1 MSGARPCCAV
11 LLVATV
17 VGGFLPGRAEAG
29 FTVEVVNLDGPGEG
43 LNSNAA
49 WTPRSG
55 NAATTL
61 GAARL
66 NAVEFALQVW
76 SQQLDSDVPI
86 RVGVSFDPIAGSSP
100 ITLGIGGPDGLF
112 RDFAGAPRAGTWY
125 ASALADKLAGMD
137 LDPGELDLRVQFN
150 SDVDGPAVFGNDSF
164 DYGLGDLGS
173 ASDIW
178 FLPVA
183 LHEIA
188 HGLGFVTGVSRVS
201 GAKLLGYDDALMAH
215 LVRFGATPAAF
226 PDMSNSQRLSAMTA
240 GPELQWSGAGIA
252 TATGLLTAGWTPAG
266 NVEMYAPTT
275 GISGSAMSHFST
287 TLAPP
292 QIMGPYYLESGLEF
306 RVTRAALWDLG
317 WGQPASCN

>member
-1 MSGARPCCAV
+1 MSGARLRCAAV
-11 LLVATV
+11 LLALVAA
-17 VGGFLPGRAEAG
+17 GFFASRAEAG
-29 FTVEVVNLDGPGEG
+29 FTVEVVNLDGAGEG
-43 LNSNAA
+43 LNSSAP

>member
-1 MSGARPCCAV
+1 M
-11 LLVATV
+11 
-17 VGGFLPGRAEAG
+17 
-29 FTVEVVNLDGPGEG
+29 EVVNLDGPGEG
-43 LNSNAA
+43 LNSTAA

-55 NAATTL
+55 NSATTL
-61 GAARL
+61 GQARL
-66 NAVEFALQVW
+66 AAVEFALQVW
-76 SQQLDSDVPI
+76 SQQLDSDVPV
-86 RVGVSFDPIAGSSP
+86 RVGVSFDPISGSSP
-100 ITLGIGGPDGLF
+100 VILGVGGPDGVF

-137 LDPGELDLRVQFN
+137 LDPGELDFHIQFN
-150 SDVDGPAVFGNDSF
+150 SNVDGPSVYGNDGF

-173 ASDIW
+173 PNDIW

-188 HGLGFVTGVSRVS
+188 HGLGFVSSVSRVT
-201 GAKLLGYDDALMAH
+201 GAKLLGYDDAFMAR
-215 LVRFGATPAAF
+215 LVRFGATPPGF
-226 PDMSNSQRLSAMTA
+226 PEMSNGQRLAALTS

-252 TATGLLTAGWTPAG
+252 TVTGLLTAGGTPAG

-275 GISGSAMSHFST
+275 GISGSSMSHFST

-292 QIMGPYYLESGLEF
+292 QIMGPSYIEADLEF

-317 WGQPASCN
+317 WGVPPACN

>member
-1 MSGARPCCAV
+1 MRARGARWTSG
-11 LLVATV
+11 LLVVLA
-17 VGGFLPGRAEAG
+17 GCLFSGRAEAG
-29 FTVEVVNLDGPGEG
+29 FTAEVVNLDAAGEG
-43 LNSNAA
+43 LNSTAP

-55 NAATTL
+55 NGATTL
-61 GAARL
+61 GQARL
-66 NAVEFALQVW
+66 KAVEFALQVW
-76 SQQLDSDVPI
+76 SQQLDSDVPVK
-86 RVGVSFDPIAGSSP
+86 VGVSFDPIAGSSP
-100 ITLGIGGPDGLF
+100 VTLGIGGPDGFF

-137 LDPGELDLRVQFN
+137 LDPGELDLQIQFN
-150 SDVDGPAVFGNDSF
+150 SDVDGPGLYGNDGF

-173 ASDIW
+173 PSDIW
-178 FLPVA
+178 FVPVA

-201 GAKLLGYDDALMAH
+201 GAKLLGYDDALMAQ

-226 PDMSNSQRLSAMTA
+226 PDMSNSQRLAAMTS
-240 GPELQWSGAGIA
+240 GSELQWSGTGIA
-252 TATGLLTAGWTPAG
+252 TAVGILTAGWTPAG

-275 GISGSAMSHFST
+275 GISGSTMSHFSS

-317 WGQPASCN
+317 WGQPSTCE